1 MRLKKV
7 NAVLAILSSLA
18 LIVHVSYLSYA
29 MFINYYNEKLN
40 ILMSIPFMAL
50 TCAHAICGMCSVFLL
65 GDGTRLDIY
74 KKENKQTVIQR
85 ITAALIFPMLI
96 LHIQCMDILHGLSAN
111 GIWGGFFLLLFV
123 QILYYAVVFSHVA
136 VSFSKAF
143 ITLGLLSSND
153 TRRKIDR
160 IVIIFCILMFIAAS
174 YVITVGKIKMMFY

>member
-1 MRLKKV
+1 
-7 NAVLAILSSLA
+7 
-18 LIVHVSYLSYA
+18 
-29 MFINYYNEKLN
+29 
-40 ILMSIPFMAL
+40 
-50 TCAHAICGMCSVFLL
+50 
-65 GDGTRLDIY
+65 
-74 KKENKQTVIQR
+74 
-85 ITAALIFPMLI
+85 
-96 LHIQCMDILHGLSAN
+96 MDILHGLSAN

-174 YVITVGKIKMMFY
+174 YVITVGKIKMMFH